1 MIHIDTK
8 SRVTGVRIRAQPLR
22 DITAAAAFVPFAQ
35 QYPAGRRRGLPL
47 RPIAAYAAIQP
58 GCRRPTQSAACS

>member
-8 SRVTGVRIRAQPLR
+8 SPVTGMRIRAQRLR

-35 QYPAGRRRGLPL
+35 QYPADRRRGPPL

>member
-8 SRVTGVRIRAQPLR
+8 SPVTGARIRVHPLR

-35 QYPAGRRRGLPL
+35 QYPAGRPGPPL